1 MEINHLRYEPLAEYS
16 AVFGHEMDDATLKD
30 MLSRIGCQKAIAIL
44 SHFASLHI
52 AVCNQIQDAVRLY
65 WQLRAAHSYHISEVG
80 GDWLQYYQ
88 FRAIMCP
95 QSIFI
100 LEKWALVYCPVEET
114 FSPITLPDLMLIMD
128 ALLAINDM
136 LPKDDVDGHETEYLY
151 LPLYHNTHRIIK
163 DQIAR
168 AYYVFS
174 TLAKLDQETTD
185 FLSRYEQKRGFSVED
200 RLTVLFNSL
209 TCVIPQFT
217 VEEMFTKELCVEA
230 EGFDAKGLFAV
241 YDKIVRSVR
250 SDYEKAK
257 KDASRVLEQV
267 WNFEPFYRT
276 PFVKIGD
283 SQFAF
288 SETAIVYQM
297 WEGLYW
303 DVRYTFRDDG
313 EIFMTHFGCPFEH
326 YIQEI
331 TRAAVAES
339 KGAALF
345 HNEFLYKYKGNSKA
359 STDCYFRIG
368 NTLIAVEAKAM
379 SPHSSTL
386 TEVAR
391 EAIDNEV
398 NELMVSPVT
407 QVLTRLKEIYSD
419 GNDIIGETADFFKG
433 IEQIVILSV
442 CMEKVQPIGELLYAF
457 DAKIKEQLTGTR
469 VIAYHNVSVEDYEVI
484 CNLIETCPNELPTIL
499 TSWFADQR
507 KDIRSAVVLANF
519 LSSCGKQYVC
529 SMYISSLFADSL
541 REISKLRASL
551 QAKFNRAAIG
561 TCCC

>member
-16 AVFGHEMDDATLKD
+16 AVFGHEMDDAALKD

-44 SHFASLHI
+44 SRFASLHI
-52 AVCNQIQDAVRLY
+52 AVCHKIQDAVCLD
-65 WQLRAAHSYHISEVG
+65 WQLRLIHSDHIKKAG
-80 GDWLQYYQ
+80 GAWLQYNQ
-88 FRAIMCP
+88 FSTIICP

-100 LEKWALVYCPVEET
+100 LEKWALVYCPVEEA
-114 FSPITLPDLMLIMD
+114 FSPITMPDLMLIMD

-151 LPLYHNTHRIIK
+151 LTLYHNTHRIIK

-168 AYYVFS
+168 AYYVYS
-174 TLAKLDQETTD
+174 TLAKLDQETTG
-185 FLSRYEQKRGFSVED
+185 FLSRYEQNRGFSVED
-200 RLTVLFNSL
+200 RLAVLFNSL
-209 TCVIPQFT
+209 TFVIPQFT
-217 VEEMFTKELCVEA
+217 VEAMFTKGLCVEA
-230 EGFDAKGLFAV
+230 EGFDAKGLAAV
-241 YDKIVRSVR
+241 YDKIVRGVR

-257 KDASRVLEQV
+257 RDASRVLEQV
-267 WNFEPFYRT
+267 WNFESFYRT

-283 SQFAF
+283 LQFAF
-288 SETAIVYQM
+288 SETAIVYQI

-303 DVRYTFRDDG
+303 DVRFTFKDDG
-313 EIFMTHFGCPFEH
+313 EAFMTHFGRPFEH

-331 TRAAVAES
+331 TRSAVAES

-345 HNEFLYKYKGNSKA
+345 NNEFFYKYKGNSTA

-368 NTLIAVEAKAM
+368 NTLIAVEAKAK

-386 TEVAR
+386 TGVAR
-391 EAIDNEV
+391 EAINNEV

-419 GNDIIGETADFFKG
+419 ENDIIGETADFFKG
-433 IEQIVILSV
+433 IEQTIILSV

-457 DAKIKEQLTGTR
+457 DAKIKEQLAETS
-469 VIAYHNVSVEDYEVI
+469 VVAYHNVSVEDYEVI
-484 CNLIETCPNELPTIL
+484 CNLIETCPSELPTIL

-507 KDIRSAVVLANF
+507 KDIRSAVVLVNF

-529 SMYISSLFADSL
+529 SMHISSLFANSL
-541 REISKLRASL
+541 REISLKTFGEDLTPKL
-551 QAKFNRAAIG
+551 K
-561 TCCC
+561 T

>member
-16 AVFGHEMDDATLKD
+16 AVFGHKMDDATFKD

-52 AVCNQIQDAVRLY
+52 AVCHQIQDAVCLD
-65 WQLRAAHSYHISEVG
+65 WQLRVLHSGHIREMG
-80 GDWLQYYQ
+80 GDWLQYNQ
-88 FRAIMCP
+88 FRTIMCP

-100 LEKWALVYCPVEET
+100 LEKWALVYCPVEEALN
-114 FSPITLPDLMLIMD
+114 PITMPDLMIIMD
-128 ALLAINDM
+128 ALLSINDT
-136 LPKDDVDGHETEYLY
+136 LPKDDVIGYETEYLY
-151 LPLYHNTHRIIK
+151 LTLYHNTHRIIK

-174 TLAKLDQETTD
+174 TLAKRDPETTD
-185 FLSRYEQKRGFSVED
+185 VLIRYEQKRGFSVED
-200 RLTVLFNSL
+200 RLAVLFNSL
-209 TCVIPQFT
+209 AGTIPQFT
-217 VEEMFTKELCVEA
+217 FEEMFTKGLCVNA
-230 EGFDAKGLFAV
+230 EGFDAKGLVAV

-250 SDYEKAK
+250 CDYEKAK

-267 WNFEPFYRT
+267 WNFEPFYRS

-288 SETAIVYQM
+288 SQTAIVYQM

-303 DVRYTFRDDG
+303 DVRFTFRDDG
-313 EIFMTHFGCPFEH
+313 EAFMTHFGRPFEH

-331 TRAAVAES
+331 TCAAVAES
-339 KGAALF
+339 KYVVSYQ
-345 HNEFLYKYKGNSKA
+345 NEFLYKYKGESRA

-368 NTLIAVEAKAM
+368 SVLIAVEAKAK

-386 TEVAR
+386 TGVSR
-391 EAIDNEV
+391 EAINDEV
-398 NELMVSPVT
+398 NELMVSPVS
-407 QVLTRLKEIYSD
+407 QVLTRLKEIFSD
-419 GNDIIGETADFFKG
+419 ENDIKGETADFFKG
-433 IEQIVILSV
+433 IEQAVILSV

-457 DAKIKEQLTGTR
+457 DSEIKGQLAGTC
-469 VIAYHNVSVEDYEVI
+469 VEAYHNISVEDYEVI
-484 CNLIETCPNELPTIL
+484 CNLIETCPDELPTIL

-519 LSSCGKQYVC
+519 LSSSGKPHVC
-529 SMYISSLFADSL
+529 STHLSSLFTDSL
-541 REISKLRASL
+541 REISLKTFGEDLTP
-551 QAKFNRAAIG
+551 KFNKI
-561 TCCC
+561 